1 MTNIVDCNY
10 FHSLFFSVIS
20 LTPPPKAPDVVDV
33 LQNAYKSDDFG
44 PGPTLTQTTMPKSE
58 LLIFTGQLNVFL
70 LL

>member
-20 LTPPPKAPDVVDV
+20 LTPPQVPNVVDV
-33 LQNAYKSDDFG
+33 LKNAYFKSNGFG
-44 PGPTLTQTTMPKSE
+44 PGPSLTQTTMSKSE
-58 LLIFTGQLNVFL
+58 FLIFTGQLNAFL